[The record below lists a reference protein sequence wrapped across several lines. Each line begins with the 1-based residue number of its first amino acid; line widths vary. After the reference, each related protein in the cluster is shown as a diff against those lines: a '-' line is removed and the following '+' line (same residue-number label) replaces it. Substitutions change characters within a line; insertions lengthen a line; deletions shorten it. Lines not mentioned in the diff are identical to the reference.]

1 MRTFITLLVGQ
12 LVSTIG
18 SYMTSFAIK
27 IWAWEL
33 TGQAT
38 ALALVG
44 FFTFLPSILVTFF
57 AGIIVDRWNRKLLM
71 IAGDTVAA
79 LSTLGILC
87 LYLTDHLQIWHLY
100 ATGAINGAFN
110 EIQELAYTASISLM
124 VPKQHYTRATSMS
137 STIHYGSTIIAPALA
152 GTLYHEIGLVGISLI
167 DLVTFAIAISTVLLV
182 TIPQPRVSETEYHS
196 QPDIWKQVA
205 FGFRYIVVRRSLLA
219 LVVGASLF
227 WFAHDFG
234 ATLFSPMIL
243 ARTANDTRVLGSIA
257 SAAGIGGVTG
267 ALLLSTWG
275 GGKRHIYGFLLGM
288 VGAGLSKTIFGLGQ
302 TPLIW
307 LPAQFCS
314 SLNFP
319 LLESSNTAILL
330 AKVKP
335 DVQGRVFAARSLIL
349 QVVAAIA
356 TLMAGPLADAVFEP
370 AMKAKGNLAGLFG
383 SVFGTGPGAGMALLY
398 VITSICMV
406 LIGIGG
412 YTCRPLRDVEHLLPD
427 HDAEAR

>member
-1 MRTFITLLVGQ
+1 MRTFITILIGQ

-38 ALALVG
+38 ALALMG
-44 FFTFLPSILVTFF
+44 FFTFLPSILITLF

-79 LSTLGILC
+79 LSTLVILW

-100 ATGAINGAFN
+100 VTGAINGAFG

-124 VPKQHYTRATSMS
+124 VPKQQYTRASSMS

-152 GTLYHEIGLVGISLI
+152 GVLYYVIGLAGISLI

-182 TIPQPRVSETEYHS
+182 TIPQPRLSETEDHS
-196 QPDIWKQVA
+196 QPDIWKQAA

-219 LVVGASLF
+219 IVVCASLF
-227 WFAHDFG
+227 WFAHDLG

-275 GGKRHIYGFLLGM
+275 GPKHRIHGFLLGM

-302 TPLIW
+302 MPLIW

-319 LLESSNTAILL
+319 LLESSSTAILL

-349 QVVAAIA
+349 QVSAAIA
-356 TLMAGPLADAVFEP
+356 TLLAGPLADVVFEP
-370 AMKAKGNLAGLFG
+370 AMRPGGNLAGLFG
-383 SVFGTGPGAGMALLY
+383 SIFGTGRGAGMALLY
-398 VITSICMV
+398 VITSICML

-412 YTCRPLRDVEHLLPD
+412 YTYRPLRDVEHLLPD
-427 HDAEAR
+427 YDAEAR